1 MKNTLLKSL
10 VVAGA
15 LAASVG
21 AQADNIGGIIINP
34 GFHIEVA
41 SIFENP
47 VFAVGQTL
55 AGFGEVSQINGTANF
70 CAGGLGT
77 CELTYRFGGYT
88 VTTLTATTFSFTGGW
103 INFYVGTGVNNDFN
117 PYASASSAADIA
129 AATNG
134 TLWLTLAGHAINAL
148 GNTLAGSGTNIGSGN
163 DAGSGSGLLDVDLTG
178 LLNGNTAGAG
188 AAANGNFNT
197 NSVFAAFGGG
207 NADFLLTS
215 SFFALNQP
223 HPTECSAGI
232 LTSCLTG
239 SADLRGL
246 AVPEPATLGLL
257 GAGLLGAAVVGRA
270 RRGRKSKA

>member
-10 VVAGA
+10 VAAGA
-15 LAASVG
+15 LVASVG
-21 AQADNIGGIIINP
+21 AQADNVGGIIINP

-41 SIFENP
+41 SVFENP
-47 VFAVGQTL
+47 VFAPGQTL
-55 AGFGEVSQINGTANF
+55 TGYGEVSQINGTANF

-88 VTTLTATTFSFTGGW
+88 VTAISPTTFSFTGGW
-103 INFYVGTGVNNDFN
+103 VNFYVGTGVNNDFN
-117 PYASASSAADIA
+117 PYASASSAADIV

-134 TLWLTLAGHAINAL
+134 SLWLTLAGHAIDAA
-148 GNTLAGSGTNIGSGN
+148 GNTLAGSGVNIGSGF
-163 DAGSGSGLLDVDLTG
+163 DAGNGSGLLDVDLTG
-178 LLNGNTAGAG
+178 VANGNTAGAG
-188 AAANGNFNT
+188 AVANGNFNT
-197 NSVFAAFGGG
+197 NAIFAAFGGG

-215 SFFALNQP
+215 SFFALVQP
-223 HPTECSAGI
+223 HPAECAAGI

-239 SADLRGL
+239 SSDIRGL

-257 GAGLLGAAVVGRA
+257 GAGLLGVAVIGRA

>member
-10 VVAGA
+10 VAAGA

-21 AQADNIGGIIINP
+21 AQADNIGGIVITP

-41 SIFENP
+41 SVFENP
-47 VFAVGQTL
+47 VFGVGQIL
-55 AGFGEVSQINGTANF
+55 SGYGEVSQVNGTGDF

-77 CELTYRFGGYT
+77 CELTYRFGGFT
-88 VTTLTATTFSFTGGW
+88 VTSLTSTTFSFTGGW
-103 INFYVGTGVNNDFN
+103 VNFYVGTGANNDFN
-117 PYASASSAADIA
+117 PYLSPSSAADIT

-134 TLWLTLAGHAINAL
+134 TLWLTLAGHAIDAL
-148 GNTLAGSGTNIGSGN
+148 GNTLAGSGVNIGSGN
-163 DAGSGSGLLDVDLTG
+163 DAGNGSGLLDVDVTG
-178 LLNGNTAGAG
+178 VKNGNTAGAG
-188 AAANGNFNT
+188 AVANPNFNT
-197 NSVFAAFGGG
+197 NSIFAAFGGG

-215 SFFALNQP
+215 SFFPLVQP
-223 HPTECSAGI
+223 HPTECQQGI

-239 SADLRGL
+239 SSDIRGL

>member
-10 VVAGA
+10 VAAGA

-21 AQADNIGGIIINP
+21 AQAGNVGGILITP

-41 SIFENP
+41 SVFENP
-47 VFAVGQTL
+47 VFAVGNTL
-55 AGFGEVSQINGTANF
+55 SGYGEVSQVNGSANF

-77 CELTYRFGGYT
+77 CELTYRFGGFT
-88 VTTLTATTFSFTGGW
+88 VSALTATTFAFSGGW
-103 INFYVGTGVNNDFN
+103 VNFYVGTGVNNDFN
-117 PYASASSAADIA
+117 PYASPSSAADIT

-134 TLWLTLAGHAINAL
+134 TLWLTLAGHAIDAL
-148 GNTLAGSGTNIGSGN
+148 GNTLAGSGVNIGTGFDSGN
-163 DAGSGSGLLDVDLTG
+163 GSGLLDVDLTG
-178 LLNGNTAGAG
+178 AANGNAAGAG
-188 AAANGNFNT
+188 AVANT
-197 NSVFAAFGGG
+197 NFDTDAIFALFGAG

-215 SFFALNQP
+215 SFFPLVVP
-223 HPTECSAGI
+223 HPAECTAGV

-239 SADLRGL
+239 SSDIRGV